1 MVRLCTALTVIGGTL
16 LVVGRATGLVGE
28 VTRAT
33 SGRGSHPALGVAEIL
48 IVSGM
53 LCGAALLATVAGW
66 HVSIQ
71 LRHPPRRVARPRVV
85 AATVDTASR
94 APAQQKIAQLKD
106 LYREAE
112 AMGDEELSAH
122 WEEIR
127 RRQHELI
134 RQYFEQARL
143 ASNDLSQDASA
154 DAMG

>member
-1 MVRLCTALTVIGGTL
+1 
-16 LVVGRATGLVGE
+16 
-28 VTRAT
+28 
-33 SGRGSHPALGVAEIL
+33 
-48 IVSGM
+48 
-53 LCGAALLATVAGW
+53 
-66 HVSIQ
+66 
-71 LRHPPRRVARPRVV
+71 VV

-106 LYREAE
+106 LYREAV
-112 AMGDEELSAH
+112 AMGDEGLSAH